1 MRLFDKLVKFKVKW
15 ILFFLLVLLNNSRCL
30 IKWALIVSFR
40 VQLFYVMLQEISG
53 NLWSRKFVEMEKW
66 IVIICL
72 ILFWILILYII
83 NELISYD
90 AYKVTLLYIIIFIK
104 GKPTTDCWDLGN
116 VWSYIGCSF
125 FYHRRLLQPT
135 KKIYMKNLPFNHH
148 S

>member
-116 VWSYIGCSF
+116 VWKLHWLQF
-125 FYHRRLLQPT
+125 LLSSPLTSTHTENLHEKFAFQP
-135 KKIYMKNLPFNHH
+135 P
-148 S
+148 